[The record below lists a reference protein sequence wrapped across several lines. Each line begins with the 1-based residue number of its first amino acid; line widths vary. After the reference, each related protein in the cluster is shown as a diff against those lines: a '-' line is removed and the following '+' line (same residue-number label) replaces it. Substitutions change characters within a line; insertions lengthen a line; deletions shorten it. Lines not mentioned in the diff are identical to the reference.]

1 MLKKR
6 NLMTLATLVILCVA
20 IIYFAEYSDIAR
32 VEKISVTLYDVLARI
47 DDDNTLNLTA
57 SIRVDG
63 FYGKNIR
70 ITSQSFLVNDTVL
83 DISQS
88 TQIVSHE
95 QNTTFLVV
103 KSLFLDQKL
112 QSAIENNKYLNI
124 KIAFRGVNENSVS
137 FSGNYERTIKFLY
150 KLPTAKVYYFT
161 IFDFYGING

>member
-1 MLKKR
+1 MLNKR
-6 NLMTLATLVILCVA
+6 SLATLATVVILCVA
-20 IIYFAEYSDIAR
+20 ITYFARYSNIAR
-32 VEKISVTLYDVLARI
+32 VEKISVNLYEILARI
-47 DDDNTLNLTA
+47 DDDNTLNFTA

-70 ITSQSFLVNDTVL
+70 ITGQSFSVNDTVL

-88 TQIVSHE
+88 TQIASHE
-95 QNTTFLVV
+95 QNTTYLVV
-103 KSLFLDQKL
+103 KSTFMNQKL